1 MTQRK
6 IGPLVIDATVS
17 MRHLRVER
25 DRERKWK
32 QRIDKKSEKRER
44 EKKRRIGNRFIFQF
58 SDANGKNWNDFV
70 LITQTREISMT

>member
-32 QRIDKKSEKRER
+32 QRIDKKSEER
-44 EKKRRIGNRFIFQF
+44 EKRENRESFHFPVF
-58 SDANGKNWNDFV
+58 GRK
-70 LITQTREISMT
+70 